1 MVLNFFNSAINLT
14 IFLKIL
20 EGGLEM
26 LKVDK
31 KEFID
36 GLSVV
41 GKVVRT
47 TPTMPILSNV
57 KIEVKDGRG
66 KIIGTDLEIG
76 IIYYFNCEGEDTE
89 FLVSERIIEDIVKS
103 FSDETFI
110 IDVNEGFIEIKSKNN
125 LYKVRTVDDEFPFIN
140 IENIDKRIDFKT
152 EYIKKGLRK
161 INFAI
166 GLPERTRIEFTS
178 ALFEIK
184 EDVVKIVGT
193 DGNRLAL
200 YKNGDFKRDESE
212 FEFLVPK
219 QSISMLINVLSFEKK
234 DTITF
239 GFSGKSFYYEGDR
252 IYFISRLG
260 QGKFPDYEMVLPKE
274 NSDFVILN
282 REELIKALSRINLIT
297 REGTGKVTFEKVD
310 DTLKLYGF
318 STEIGEGVE
327 NIGIFEGNLKN
338 GVKIFFDTKRLIE
351 GLKYIDD
358 ERVKMLVF
366 DPEAPITF
374 KGLKDENFFYIIM
387 PYRSE

>member
-1 MVLNFFNSAINLT
+1 
-14 IFLKIL
+14 
-20 EGGLEM
+20 M

-57 KIEVKDGRG
+57 KIEVKEGRG

-76 IIYYFNCEGEDTE
+76 IIYYFSCEGEDTE

-103 FSDETFI
+103 LSDETFI

-184 EDVVKIVGT
+184 EDMVKIVGT

-219 QSISMLINVLSFEKK
+219 QSINMLINVLSFEKK

-274 NSDFVILN
+274 NSDFIILN

-297 REGTGKVTFEKVD
+297 REGTGKVTFERVD

>member
-1 MVLNFFNSAINLT
+1 
-14 IFLKIL
+14 
-20 EGGLEM
+20 M
-26 LKVDK
+26 LKVNK
-31 KEFID
+31 KEFVD

-47 TPTMPILSNV
+47 TPTMPILSNI
-57 KIEVKDGRG
+57 KIEVKEGRG

-76 IIYYFNCEGEDTE
+76 IIYYFNCEGDDTE
-89 FLVSERIIEDIVKS
+89 FLVSEKLLEDIVKS
-103 FSDETFI
+103 LSDETFT
-110 IDVNEGFIEIKSKNN
+110 IDVDEGFIEIKTKSN
-125 LYKVRTVDDEFPFIN
+125 LYKVRTVNDEFPFIS
-140 IENIDKRIDFKT
+140 IENVDKRLDFKT
-152 EYIKKGLRK
+152 EDIKKGLK
-161 INFAI
+161 KVNFSI

-184 EDVVKIVGT
+184 KDMVKIVGT

-200 YKNGDFKRDESE
+200 YRNGDFKRDEKE

-219 QSISMLINVLSFEKK
+219 QSINMLINILSFEKK

-239 GFSGKSFYYEGDR
+239 GFSGKSFYYEGDK

-274 NSDFVILN
+274 NSNFLVLN

-297 REGTGKVTFEKVD
+297 REGTGKVTFERVD

-318 STEIGEGVE
+318 STEVGEGVE
-327 NIGIFEGNLKN
+327 NIDIVEGNLKN
-338 GVKIFFDTKRLIE
+338 KVKIFLDTKRVIE
-351 GLKYIDD
+351 GIKYIDD
-358 ERVKMLVF
+358 EKIKMLVF

-374 KGLKDENFFYIIM
+374 KGLNDENFLYIIM